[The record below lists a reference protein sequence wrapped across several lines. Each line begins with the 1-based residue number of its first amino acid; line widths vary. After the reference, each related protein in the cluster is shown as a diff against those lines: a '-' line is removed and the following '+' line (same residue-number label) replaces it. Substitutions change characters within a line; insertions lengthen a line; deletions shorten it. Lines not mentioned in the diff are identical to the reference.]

1 MKKFFA
7 FLIFSSVLVSMS
19 SCFVDRIVGSGR
31 IISENR
37 IMSNTNFTEIR
48 VEGSMN
54 VNIVQGDTVKIVAKD
69 FENILSSLETRVVG
83 NTLVIDY
90 QDHTWISNS
99 AGEITVTMPKL
110 SNVEMSGSGDIGTVG
125 NFRFDDL
132 NLLISGSGNFSFT
145 GSAKNMN
152 AKISCSGNIRAF
164 NMPTENATVKIS
176 GSGDMQVN
184 VTRKLDATI
193 SGSGDIIYKGAPS
206 VNSRVTGSGRV
217 RSF

>member
-152 AKISCSGNIRAF
+152 AKISGSGNIRAF

>member
-1 MKKFFA
+1 MKKFFV

-37 IMSNTNFTEIR
+37 IVSNTNFTEIR

-54 VNIVQGDTVKIVAKD
+54 VNVIQGDSVKIVAKD

-152 AKISCSGNIRAF
+152 AKISGSGNIRAF

-184 VTRKLDATI
+184 VTRQLDATI
-193 SGSGDIIYKGAPS
+193 SGSGDIVYKGTPS

>member
-1 MKKFFA
+1 MKKFFV

-37 IMSNTNFTEIR
+37 IVSNTNFTEIR

-54 VNIVQGDTVKIVAKD
+54 VNIIQGDSVKIVVKD

-110 SNVEMSGSGDIGTVG
+110 SNVEMSGSGDVGTIG

-132 NLLISGSGNFSFT
+132 SLLISGSGNFSFT

-152 AKISCSGNIRAF
+152 AKISGSGNIRAF
-164 NMPTENATVKIS
+164 DMPTENATVKIS

-184 VTRKLDATI
+184 VTRQLDATI
-193 SGSGDIIYKGAPS
+193 SGSGDIVYKGAPS

-217 RSF
+217 RHF